1 MVKTIN
7 MTEKLRYSSEEL
19 KEFEIILQ
27 DKLTKAEAELKKY
40 KDFIA
45 NRSETNSE
53 KGYSEEDS
61 AELEERETLTQ
72 LAARQSK
79 HIGYLKNA
87 LIRIKNGT
95 YGVCSKTGKLISK
108 ERLRLVPHTTLSIEA
123 KRQQQ

>member
-1 MVKTIN
+1 MKA
-7 MTEKLRYSSEEL
+7 MTEKLRYSSDEL
-19 KEFEIILQ
+19 KEFELILQ
-27 DKLTKAEAELKKY
+27 EKLVKAETELKKY
-40 KDFIA
+40 KDFIS
-45 NRSETNSE
+45 NRTETTSE

-87 LIRIKNGT
+87 LVRIKNGT
-95 YGVCSKTGKLISK
+95 YGICSKTGKLISK

-123 KRQQQ
+123 KRQQ

>member
-1 MVKTIN
+1 MDTMI
-7 MTEKLRYSSEEL
+7 EKLRYSSEEL

-27 DKLTKAEAELKKY
+27 EKLVKAENELKKY
-40 KDFIA
+40 KDFIS
-45 NRSETNSE
+45 NRTETTSE

-87 LIRIKNGT
+87 LVRIKNGT
-95 YGVCSKTGKLISK
+95 YGICSKTGKLISK
-108 ERLRLVPHTTLSIEA
+108 DRLRLVPHTTLSIEA
-123 KRQQQ
+123 KRQQ